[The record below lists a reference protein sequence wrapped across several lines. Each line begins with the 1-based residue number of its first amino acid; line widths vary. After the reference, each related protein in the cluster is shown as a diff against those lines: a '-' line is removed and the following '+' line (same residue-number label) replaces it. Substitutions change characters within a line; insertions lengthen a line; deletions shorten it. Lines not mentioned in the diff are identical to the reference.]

1 MRPLFH
7 PKAGLLPALCMA
19 ILLSV
24 GLPAG
29 QAAASDPKPG
39 HRLIIHVNENDPARM
54 NLALNNLTNVY
65 EYYRKKNEPVQV
77 ELVAYGPGL
86 HIFRDDTSPVKQRIE
101 SLKLAYDNITF
112 SACGNTMKGM
122 EKAEAKPVR
131 LIDDVGT
138 VASGV
143 IRIME
148 LQEEGWSYLRP

>member
-1 MRPLFH
+1 MRFISRLLTGSVR
-7 PKAGLLPALCMA
+7 GLCVLAL
-19 ILLSV
+19 LLLCLVS
-24 GLPAG
+24 GT
-29 QAAASDPKPG
+29 AAAAEAKPD
-39 HRLIIHVNENDPARM
+39 HRLIIHVDENDPARM

-101 SLKLAYDNITF
+101 SLMLAYENVTF

-122 EKAEAKPVR
+122 EKAEAKPVK
-131 LIDDVGT
+131 LIGDVGI
-138 VASGV
+138 VSSGV

>member
-1 MRPLFH
+1 MRSISR
-7 PKAGLLPALCMA
+7 LLTGSAPALC
-19 ILLSV
+19 ILALLLLGATS
-24 GLPAG
+24 GP
-29 QAAASDPKPG
+29 AAAADAKPD

-101 SLKLAYDNITF
+101 SLKLAYETVTF

-122 EKAEAKPVR
+122 EKAEAKPVK
-131 LIDDVGT
+131 LIDDVG
-138 VASGV
+138 VVSSGV
-143 IRIME
+143 IRIVE